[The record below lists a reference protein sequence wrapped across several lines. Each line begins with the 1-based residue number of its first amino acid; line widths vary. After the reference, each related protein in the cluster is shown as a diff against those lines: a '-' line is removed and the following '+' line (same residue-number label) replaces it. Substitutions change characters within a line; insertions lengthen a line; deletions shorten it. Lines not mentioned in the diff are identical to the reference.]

1 MASTAGIADGY
12 GTGSMYLNVTASRSG
27 STITVNWNVSASW
40 TANNYRTA
48 NGLSITIYGTNRYSG
63 TINIWGDGSTYNTN
77 NNPSGSF
84 TISNSSAVT
93 INFSMSCNW
102 LGANTSGTRSVS
114 SSISVSA
121 SSFTVTLN
129 PNGGSFTS
137 SKNSTSQSSA
147 QTYTVDAGSSITN
160 VKGTRTNYNCTGWYT
175 AASGGTK
182 ILANNGSLLN
192 IGQNWTL
199 YAQWASSLATTT
211 VTLDA
216 DGGFWGNGESSYNT
230 TMTQTTTSCG
240 VAEAP
245 HKPGYKCLG
254 MFTDT
259 GEEVYHM
266 SYDEDGGCNIV
277 SSPSTYWT
285 DNNVAWTS
293 SHGKTFL
300 LGTWKV
306 DVSAVTFYAHWE
318 KLPDSSTY
326 SAIAGWDPFLA
337 WIKVPT
343 T

>member
-199 YAQWASSLATTT
+199 YAQWASSLATIT
-211 VTLDA
+211 
-216 DGGFWGNGESSYNT
+216 
-230 TMTQTTTSCG
+230 
-240 VAEAP
+240 
-245 HKPGYKCLG
+245 
-254 MFTDT
+254 
-259 GEEVYHM
+259 
-266 SYDEDGGCNIV
+266 
-277 SSPSTYWT
+277 
-285 DNNVAWTS
+285 
-293 SHGKTFL
+293 
-300 LGTWKV
+300 
-306 DVSAVTFYAHWE
+306 
-318 KLPDSSTY
+318 
-326 SAIAGWDPFLA
+326 
-337 WIKVPT
+337 
-343 T
+343 